1 VTLEEKKAR
10 YRVIST
16 VFLKMLSNNPVYG
29 NLEIAGNITRS
40 VSLINY
46 LNNSNR
52 KRKLIILMPRAETIS
67 ILKISEN

>member
-1 VTLEEKKAR
+1 MTLEEKKAR

-67 ILKISEN
+67 TLKISEN

>member
-1 VTLEEKKAR
+1 MTLEEKKAR

>member
-67 ILKISEN
+67 TLKISEN